1 MHTHVRAA
9 SASGIR
15 PVHLASA
22 RASSQGI
29 KPRLAPAAR
38 RVGAQY
44 SAQLA
49 QKVTSGGSQ
58 LQRQSLRVH
67 ASSSELQAATTDDSG
82 ADNKTEAGEE
92 MNSTVS
98 TSDIWELDFCSR
110 PILDERKKKV
120 WELLICDPDRN
131 FTYSEYFPNNKINSV
146 QLRNALQRLLDQEGV
161 EAPLKVRF
169 FRAQMQ
175 TIISK
180 ACADLP
186 FKAVPSRRCITLM
199 NWLEERHQTVY
210 PKHPGFDPNAPP
222 LMTYEV
228 GAPQELPD
236 ALRGEQWAFVM
247 LPLSQVQQEARE
259 TVGSGGF
266 GEVLSGE
273 MTGMSGNPEENFV
286 PGVAV
291 FSQRALPLAAWT
303 NGLELAGLKTDT
315 EMGYL
320 VLETGVNTQYRYA
333 SYRRTVAANKE
344 AQEWEEAKNDAGGLH
359 FLAIQSD
366 PDSPT
371 CAGFWMLRDYKPST
385 AI

>member
-1 MHTHVRAA
+1 
-9 SASGIR
+9 
-15 PVHLASA
+15 
-22 RASSQGI
+22 
-29 KPRLAPAAR
+29 
-38 RVGAQY
+38 
-44 SAQLA
+44 
-49 QKVTSGGSQ
+49 
-58 LQRQSLRVH
+58 
-67 ASSSELQAATTDDSG
+67 
-82 ADNKTEAGEE
+82 

-98 TSDIWELDFCSR
+98 NSQIWELDFCSR
-110 PILDERKKKV
+110 PIMDERKKKV
-120 WELLICDPDRN
+120 WELLICDPERN

-161 EAPLKVRF
+161 QAPLKVRF

-180 ACADLP
+180 ACAELP

-199 NWLEERHQTVY
+199 NWLEERHESVY

-247 LPLSQVQQEARE
+247 LPLSQVQQEAAE
-259 TVGSGGF
+259 TVGGGGF

-273 MTGMSGNPEENFV
+273 MTGLKGDPEEVFV

-320 VLETGVNTQYRYA
+320 VLETGVNMQYRYA
-333 SYRRTVAANKE
+333 NYRRTVAANKE
-344 AQEWEEAKNDAGGLH
+344 ATEWEEAKEAAGGLH

-366 PDSPT
+366 ADSPT

-385 AI
+385 SI